1 MVNEET
7 TRFQQEQDEE
17 SRYRIIQRQQG
28 LAWEQSKPLL
38 LAALGDQSWRV
49 RKLAVEQISAVGCLS
64 ADDREQLVC
73 LLRDEDNAGLRNS
86 VAELL
91 INLGMQSVEI
101 LVRHLHDS
109 DHDVRKQLV
118 DILGAIGG
126 TEALQALPEMLSDHD
141 VNVAAA
147 AAEALGASGDSSFA
161 QALVTCLEQSEDQFF
176 RYNLLSALGKIGV
189 PGPLP
194 AVIRKMLSDSL
205 LGRAVYECLGR
216 IGGDCEAVEL
226 LLCGIKTG
234 LPSLRQ
240 AAICSL
246 ASVVRHIPDAQT
258 EHVKNRLQCATNEG
272 LLEQLSLVRFPSGTT
287 VDGAIISILGMIS
300 DLRTVPLLLRAQAD
314 EHLASQAEHL
324 LESLGPA
331 AVQAAIKRFGSCQ
344 SRTERAAI
352 CRLVGRSEEV
362 GEDGVALINQA
373 LSDQDDDVRA
383 SAAAAVATMT
393 VSSQLISR
401 LLELLNDQS
410 MLVRSAAVTALEK
423 SAGSC
428 LEVRDTA
435 IRMARSSD
443 LDQRI
448 IAARLLVA
456 VQGSEYLSVLLKD
469 VEPSVREAAAR
480 AAGGLGGQEGCSH
493 LILAMADEDPEV
505 RIAAAEALGECRDTS
520 AIEPLRLALHDHDP
534 WVQAAVLKS
543 LVQLAGQDAQA
554 DLIMLWEQ
562 GDEVVQLVC
571 LNAFRQLATPECMRS
586 VASRIGVC
594 SAEVLKG
601 AIAFLQ
607 DHAPEHLTPWLQQL
621 IHHQDWDVRIAVVRA
636 SANLVRE
643 HEELFRNALLTE
655 KDALV
660 RAEISALLDRM

>member
-1 MVNEET
+1 MLSEET

-17 SRYRIIQRQQG
+17 IRYRIVQRQQD
-28 LAWEQSKPLL
+28 LSWEQSKPLL

-49 RKLAVEQISAVGCLS
+49 RKLAVEQIRSAGALS
-64 ADDREQLVC
+64 VDDREQLVC

-86 VAELL
+86 AAELL
-91 INLGMQSVEI
+91 ISLGLQSVGT
-101 LVRHLHDS
+101 LVRHLHDA

-126 TEALQALPEMLSDHD
+126 AEALQALPEMLNDPD

-147 AAEALGASGDSSFA
+147 AAEALGASGDSCFA
-161 QALVTCLEQSEDQFF
+161 RALVTCLEQSEDQFF
-176 RYNLLSALGKIGV
+176 RYNLLSALGKTGV

-194 AVIRKMLSDSL
+194 VVIRKMLSDSL

-216 IGGDCEAVEL
+216 IGGDGEAVEL
-226 LLCGIKTG
+226 LLCGIKSG

-246 ASVVRHIPDAQT
+246 ASVLRHIPSDQG
-258 EHVKNRLQCATNEG
+258 EDVKNRLQRATDAG
-272 LLEQLSLVRFPSGTT
+272 LLEQLSLVRFPSGTA
-287 VDGAIISILGMIS
+287 VDGAIISILGMIN
-300 DLRTVPLLLRAQAD
+300 DLQAVPLLLRAQAD
-314 EHLASQAEHL
+314 EQLAPQAEHL
-324 LESLGPA
+324 LDRLGSA

-344 SRTERAAI
+344 NRTERAAI
-352 CRLVGRSEEV
+352 CRLVGRATDI
-362 GEDGVALINQA
+362 GEDGIALIHQA
-373 LSDQDDDVRA
+373 LSDQNDDVRA
-383 SAAAAVATMT
+383 SAVAAVATMT
-393 VSSQLISR
+393 VNSQLASR

-410 MLVRSAAVTALEK
+410 MLVRSAAVTTLEK

-428 LEVRDTA
+428 QEVRDTA
-435 IRMARSSD
+435 IRMARSED
-443 LDQRI
+443 PEQRI

-456 VQGSEYLSVLLKD
+456 VQGSEYLSALLKD

-493 LILAMADEDPEV
+493 LVLAMADEDPEV
-505 RIAAAEALGECRDTS
+505 RIAAAEALGECGDTA

-554 DLIMLWEQ
+554 DLIVLWEQ

-571 LNAFRQLATPECMRS
+571 LNAFRQLATPDCIRS

-594 SAEVLKG
+594 GAEVLKG
-601 AIAFLQ
+601 AIAFLRDYASEQ
-607 DHAPEHLTPWLQQL
+607 LIPWLQQL
-621 IHHQDWDVRIAVVRA
+621 INHPDWDVRIVVVRA
-636 SANLVRE
+636 SADLVRE

-660 RAEISALLDRM
+660 RAEISVLLDRM